1 MSDNK
6 LLRLPEVLS
15 LTGLS
20 RSSLYQKIKAKDFPN
35 QVHLGARA
43 VAFSSA
49 AVQKWIEDRIA
60 RARPAQ
66 RTAVA
71 NAIQP

>member
-35 QVHLGARA
+35 QVPLGARA

-60 RARPAQ
+60 RAGPAQ
-66 RTAVA
+66 RTVA
-71 NAIQP
+71 AAIQL